1 MAALNT
7 GVIEDFDQAFTAL
20 RGELLA
26 HCYRMLGSWDDAED
40 AVQDA
45 YLRGYRGWDHFE
57 RRASIRTWL
66 YRIAT
71 NVCLNVARDRA
82 RRALPSGIG
91 TPGAYGDDGGEI
103 LHPDRWLQP
112 FPGDGHDL
120 RLALIAGMQTL
131 SATQRAV
138 LLLRDVLDFPAVEV
152 AEMLDISISAVK
164 SRLQRARASLGAAS
178 PKPDDVVEPTD
189 PEARR
194 LLDTYVHAFETAQV
208 DLLTAVLRADAIL
221 ELVPSRSWYAG
232 KDSCAQVLIDA
243 AGSPGDWRMS
253 PTIANGQPAVAAYLQ
268 GEPFGVALLDTRHD
282 GIAAITVFGYP
293 PLVDRFEER
302 QRRPSGT

>member
-1 MAALNT
+1 MAALDT
-7 GVIEDFDQAFTAL
+7 GVMEDFDQASAAL
-20 RGELLA
+20 RGELVA

-40 AVQDA
+40 AVQET

-57 RRASIRTWL
+57 QRASVRTWL

-71 NVCLNVARDRA
+71 NVCLNLARDRA

-91 TPGAYGDDGGEI
+91 APGEHGDDGADVVS
-103 LHPDRWLQP
+103 PDRWIQP
-112 FPGDGHDL
+112 FPGDGQDL

-138 LLLRDVLDFPAVEV
+138 LLLRDVLDFPAADV
-152 AEMLDISISAVK
+152 AEMLDISVPAVK
-164 SRLQRARASLGAAS
+164 SRLRRARASLDAAS

-194 LLDTYVHAFETAQV
+194 LLDIYVHAFETAHV
-208 DLLTAVLRADAIL
+208 DLLTAVLRADAAL
-221 ELVPSRSWYAG
+221 DLLPSGSWYAG

-243 AGSPGDWRMS
+243 AGSPGDWSMS
-253 PTIANGQPAVAAYLQ
+253 RTIANGQPAVAAYLQ

-282 GIAAITVFGYP
+282 GIAAITVFGDP
-293 PLVDRFEER
+293 ALVDRFDE
-302 QRRPSGT
+302 QRRRSGG